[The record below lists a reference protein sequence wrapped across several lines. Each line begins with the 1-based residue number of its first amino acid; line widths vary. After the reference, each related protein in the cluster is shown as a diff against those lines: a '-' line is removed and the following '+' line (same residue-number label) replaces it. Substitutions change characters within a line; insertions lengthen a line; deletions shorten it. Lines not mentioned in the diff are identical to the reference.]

1 MKQLLSVLA
10 VGALV
15 ACSEP
20 FRPTVD
26 DVVGDY
32 TARAL
37 TITDSTGTRDLL
49 KAGAVFT
56 LLLLPRGATAG
67 YLYLPATAGDSEVVA
82 DMAGS
87 WTMSEGVILVSQTAD
102 TFVRDLGFFAERGR
116 LYGVKTYGHGAR
128 TVRAILT
135 K

>member
-1 MKQLLSVLA
+1 MRWFTTNM
-10 VGALV
+10 V
-15 ACSEP
+15 AATS
-20 FRPTVD
+20 R
-26 DVVGDY
+26 
-32 TARAL
+32 
-37 TITDSTGTRDLL
+37 TITVSTGTRDLL

-102 TFVRDLGFFAERGR
+102 TFVRDLGFFVEPGR
-116 LYGVKTYGHGAR
+116 LYGVKTYSLGAV

>member
-1 MKQLLSVLA
+1 
-10 VGALV
+10 
-15 ACSEP
+15 
-20 FRPTVD
+20 
-26 DVVGDY
+26 VVGDY
-32 TARAL
+32 TARAF

-56 LLLLPRGATAG
+56 LLLLPRGTTAG

-102 TFVRDLGFFAERGR
+102 TFVRDLGFFAERDR
-116 LYGVKTYGHGAR
+116 LYGVKTYGYGAR